1 MNSTRINS
9 CIHFYSYYTLRWR
22 SANSTVW
29 EARADVFPSSGSD
42 LCDEGGGS
50 DGDSSRGF
58 GRSDPYERRVCHT
71 VTGLQTGKDYVF
83 QVRTMLFLLH
93 KQLMRFCTLLFLLLQ
108 FLLL

>member
-1 MNSTRINS
+1 MNFTRINS
-9 CIHFYSYYTLRWR
+9 CIHFYSYYTLRWK

-42 LCDEGGGS
+42 LCDEGGN

-83 QVRTMLFLLH
+83 QVPTMVFCCTSNLLAFVH
-93 KQLMRFCTLLFLLLQ
+93 C
-108 FLLL
+108 